1 MLATIALI
9 CIVIGVILII
19 LGATGVTTGLTPY
32 GSHGGVTL
40 LVVGIILYVLV
51 LLLPHAA

>member
-19 LGATGVTTGLTPY
+19 LGALGVISGVTPY
-32 GSHGGVTL
+32 GTHGGVS
-40 LVVGIILYVLV
+40 LVVIGIILYVIV
-51 LLLPHAA
+51 LLLPHAV

>member
-19 LGATGVTTGLTPY
+19 LGATGVTAGLTPY

-51 LLLPHAA
+51 LLLPHAV